1 MKNIL
6 GVISMAE
13 KKVDE
18 ALIEKLRNGHLFEG
32 KPKETDPT
40 KLNEKDL
47 TKGGGGS
54 DGSKK

>member
-1 MKNIL
+1 
-6 GVISMAE
+6 MAE
-13 KKVDE
+13 KKVDKE
-18 ALIEKLRNGHLFEG
+18 LVEKLRSGQIFEE

>member
-1 MKNIL
+1 MTD
-6 GVISMAE
+6 
-13 KKVDE
+13 KKVDKE
-18 ALIEKLRNGHLFEG
+18 LIEKLRNGQIFED

-54 DGSKK
+54 DGSEK

>member
-1 MKNIL
+1 
-6 GVISMAE
+6 MAD

-18 ALIEKLRNGHLFEG
+18 ALIEKLRNGQLFED

-40 KLNEKDL
+40 KLNQKDL
-47 TKGGGGS
+47 VKGGGS

>member
-1 MKNIL
+1 MT
-6 GVISMAE
+6 E
-13 KKVDE
+13 KKIDE
-18 ALIEKLRNGHLFEG
+18 ALIEKLRNGQLFQE

-54 DGSKK
+54 DGSEK

>member
-1 MKNIL
+1 MTD
-6 GVISMAE
+6 
-13 KKVDE
+13 KKVDKE
-18 ALIEKLRNGHLFEG
+18 LIEKLRNGQLFED

-54 DGSKK
+54 DGSEK

>member
-1 MKNIL
+1 MT
-6 GVISMAE
+6 E

-18 ALIEKLRNGHLFEG
+18 AVIEKLRNGQLFEE

-40 KLNEKDL
+40 RLNEKDL
-47 TKGGGGS
+47 SKGGGGS

>member
-1 MKNIL
+1 
-6 GVISMAE
+6 MAD
-13 KKVDE
+13 KKLDE
-18 ALIEKLRNGHLFEG
+18 ALIEKLRNGQLFEE

-54 DGSKK
+54 DGSEK

>member
-18 ALIEKLRNGHLFEG
+18 ALIEKLRNGQLFEE

-54 DGSKK
+54 DGSEK

>member
-1 MKNIL
+1 
-6 GVISMAE
+6 MAE
-13 KKVDE
+13 KEVDK
-18 ALIEKLRNGHLFEG
+18 ALIEKLRNGQLFEE

-54 DGSKK
+54 YGSEK

>member
-1 MKNIL
+1 MT
-6 GVISMAE
+6 E

-18 ALIEKLRNGHLFEG
+18 ALIEKLRNGQLFQE

-54 DGSKK
+54 DGSEK

>member
-1 MKNIL
+1 
-6 GVISMAE
+6 MAE
-13 KKVDE
+13 NKVDE
-18 ALIEKLRNGHLFEG
+18 ALIEKLRNGQLFQD

-47 TKGGGGS
+47 NKGGGGS

>member
-1 MKNIL
+1 MTD
-6 GVISMAE
+6 

-18 ALIEKLRNGHLFEG
+18 ALIEKLRNGQLFQE

-54 DGSKK
+54 NGSEK

>member
-1 MKNIL
+1 
-6 GVISMAE
+6 MAD

-18 ALIEKLRNGHLFEG
+18 ALIEKLRNGQVFEE

-54 DGSKK
+54 DGSEK

>member
-1 MKNIL
+1 MTD
-6 GVISMAE
+6 
-13 KKVDE
+13 KKVDK
-18 ALIEKLRNGHLFEG
+18 ALVEKLRNGQLFED
-32 KPKETDPT
+32 KPKEIDPT

>member
-1 MKNIL
+1 
-6 GVISMAE
+6 MAE

-18 ALIEKLRNGHLFEG
+18 ALIEKLRNGHLFEE

>member
-6 GVISMAE
+6 GVIGMAD

-18 ALIEKLRNGHLFEG
+18 ALIEKLRDGQLFED

-40 KLNEKDL
+40 KLNDKDL

-54 DGSKK
+54 DGSEK

>member
-13 KKVDE
+13 NKVDK
-18 ALIEKLRNGHLFEG
+18 ALIEKLRNGQLFED

-54 DGSKK
+54 DGSEK

>member
-1 MKNIL
+1 
-6 GVISMAE
+6 MAD

-18 ALIEKLRNGHLFEG
+18 ALIESLRNGQIFED

-54 DGSKK
+54 DGSQK

>member
-1 MKNIL
+1 
-6 GVISMAE
+6 MAD

-18 ALIEKLRNGHLFEG
+18 ALIERLRNGQIFED
-32 KPKETDPT
+32 KPKETNPT

-54 DGSKK
+54 DGSQK

>member
-1 MKNIL
+1 MT
-6 GVISMAE
+6 E

-18 ALIEKLRNGHLFEG
+18 ALIEKLRNGQLFDE

-54 DGSKK
+54 DGSEK

>member
-1 MKNIL
+1 
-6 GVISMAE
+6 MAD
-13 KKVDE
+13 KKVDKE
-18 ALIEKLRNGHLFEG
+18 LIEKLRNGQIFED

-54 DGSKK
+54 DGSEK

>member
-1 MKNIL
+1 
-6 GVISMAE
+6 MAE

-18 ALIEKLRNGHLFEG
+18 ALIEKLRNGHLFED

-47 TKGGGGS
+47 NKGGGGS